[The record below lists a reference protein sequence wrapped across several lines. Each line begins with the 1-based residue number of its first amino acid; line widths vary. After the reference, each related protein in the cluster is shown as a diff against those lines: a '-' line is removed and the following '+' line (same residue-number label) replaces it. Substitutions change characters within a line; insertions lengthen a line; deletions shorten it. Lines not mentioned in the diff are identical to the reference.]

1 MKKAIILFFLL
12 FSSLTIL
19 AQDGFQFSKKSDK
32 VSIPFKFINNL
43 VFIPIKVN
51 GIELNFLLDSGV
63 EETILFSLKDDK
75 KEIKFSNVE
84 KITLRGLGSED
95 AIEGLKSTNNILE
108 IEGLKSKNHLLY
120 VILDDEFN
128 LSSHVGIPVNGIIGY
143 HFFKNNLIEINYER
157 RRVII
162 HRDNER
168 NKNKIEKKFKKVAI
182 TIERSKPYIINTIT
196 IDSVSFP
203 AKLLIDLG
211 NSDAIWLF
219 ENRSKAIKIP
229 SKNFEDYLGKGF
241 SGDIEGKRA
250 RIVKFKMSEF
260 EFLNPLVA
268 FPDSSSIRN
277 VKIVPGRV
285 GSVGG
290 EILKRFSVIFDYT
303 NNLLYLKKN
312 KEYYDPFNY
321 NRSGVEIQHYGLQ
334 WVEETV
340 HLQTVPM
347 VIVDD
352 PFGKTI
358 NGFKYKFKLKPI
370 YEISYIRKNS
380 PAASSGLQKGD
391 IIVSINKNPAYR
403 YSLQEINSIFKPE
416 EEKWITLEVKRN
428 GQILKFR
435 IQLQDILKKSAFE

>member
-1 MKKAIILFFLL
+1 MKKAVSVFFILVCVWPIF
-12 FSSLTIL
+12 
-19 AQDGFQFSKKSDK
+19 AQDGFKFNSKEDK
-32 VSIPFKFINNL
+32 VSIPFKLINNL
-43 VFIPIKVN
+43 IFIPIKVN

-63 EETILFSLKDDK
+63 EETILFSLEDDK
-75 KEIKFSNVE
+75 KEIKFYDVE
-84 KITLRGLGSED
+84 KIMLRGLGSKD
-95 AIEGLKSTNNILE
+95 AIEGLKSTNNVLE
-108 IEGLKSKNHLLY
+108 IKGLKSENHLLY

-143 HFFKNNLIEINYER
+143 HFFKNNLVEINYER
-157 RRVII
+157 RRVVI
-162 HRDNER
+162 HRDNES
-168 NKNKIEKKFKKVAI
+168 NKKKIEKKFKKVAI
-182 TIERSKPYIINTIT
+182 AIERSKPYIINTIT

-211 NSDAIWLF
+211 NSDAVWLF
-219 ENRSKAIKIP
+219 QNRSKAIKVP

-250 RIVKFKMSEF
+250 RIAKFKMSEF

-277 VKIVPGRV
+277 VKVVPGRV

-303 NNLLYLKKN
+303 NSLLYLKKN
-312 KEYYDPFNY
+312 KEYYDPFTY

-340 HLQTVPM
+340 SLETVAR
-347 VIVDD
+347 VSTDN
-352 PFGKTI
+352 PFQLKNRT
-358 NGFKYKFKLKPI
+358 NDFKYKFKLKPI
-370 YEISYIRKNS
+370 YEISHIRKNS
-380 PAASSGLQKGD
+380 PAANNGLQKGD

-403 YSLQEINSIFKPE
+403 YSLQEINSLFKSE
-416 EEKWITLEVKRN
+416 EEKWITLEIKRN
-428 GQILKFR
+428 NQILEFKF
-435 IQLQDILKKSAFE
+435 QLQDVL